1 MTVRRLREDEIPT
14 LVDDIWHPFA
24 REMADL
30 DSYNDLTDPYHGLDD
45 DARAAAI
52 EYRREQVRNED
63 EAIFVAVRE
72 GRLVGYSHVKYAEPP
87 AVFARGPEGTIS
99 EVYVA
104 PDYRGQGIA
113 SELLDR
119 AEAWAADRGCE
130 YVSLSVNEDNET
142 ARRVYESRGYST
154 RRRKM
159 DKWLD

>member
-14 LVDDIWHPFA
+14 LVDDLWFPLA

-30 DSYNDLTDPYHGLDD
+30 DAYNALADDPRDYALAH
-45 DARAAAI
+45 
-52 EYRREQVRNED
+52 RREQFRD
-63 EAIFVAVRE
+63 DDSATFVAERE
-72 GRLVGYSHVKYAEPP
+72 GALAGHVHVKRTDP
-87 AVFARGPEGTIS
+87 APVFERGPEGTIS

-113 SELLDR
+113 DALMDR

-159 DKWLD
+159 DKWL